1 MNGNIL
7 ALFGAVAVLLTV
19 TVAMTLS
26 RAAPVASSSFDA
38 LKCYELTRLI
48 ETPCDQPPR
57 IIQTSGRSARS
68 D

>member
-1 MNGNIL
+1 MYGNIL
-7 ALFGAVAVLLTV
+7 RLFGAVAVLLAV
-19 TVAMTLS
+19 AVAMTLS
-26 RAAPVASSSFDA
+26 RAAPVASSLGT

-48 ETPCDQPPR
+48 EKPCDPPPR

>member
-7 ALFGAVAVLLTV
+7 ALFAAVAVLLTV

-26 RAAPVASSSFDA
+26 PAAPVASSLGT
-38 LKCYELTRLI
+38 LKCYELTKLI
-48 ETPCDQPPR
+48 EKPCDQPPR
-57 IIQTSGRSARS
+57 IIQTSNRSARS